1 MEQGNM
7 PTLDMKTGYNNR
19 IIIIRRETAMRM
31 LGVLLF
37 YAVLF
42 IAVSELSS

>member
-1 MEQGNM
+1 MEQANM
-7 PTLDMKTGYNNR
+7 TSFEMQNGYTNR
-19 IIIIRRETAMRM
+19 IILRRETAMRM

-42 IAVSELSS
+42 VAVSEFMN

>member
-19 IIIIRRETAMRM
+19 IIIRRETAMRM
-31 LGVLLF
+31 LGVILF

-42 IAVSELSS
+42 VAVSELTS